1 MTLVSTR
8 PDGRADALKTWA
20 VRALLLLLLTALWGL
35 VYGLWISRGAHM
47 GLEWFLEGLIVL
59 VALRFPVVPCLAAG
73 GLTLWL
79 IGQIRKI
86 HCVRS

>member
-1 MTLVSTR
+1 MSTTS
-8 PDGRADALKTWA
+8 DGRADTLKTWA
-20 VRALLLLLLTALWGL
+20 ARALLLLLLTALWGL
-35 VYGLWISRGAHM
+35 VYGLWASRGAHM

-59 VALRFPVVPCLAAG
+59 VTLRFPVVPCLAAG

>member
-1 MTLVSTR
+1 MSTR

-35 VYGLWISRGAHM
+35 VYGLWASRGAHM

-59 VALRFPVVPCLAAG
+59 VTLRFPLAPCMAAG
-73 GLTLWL
+73 VLTLGL
-79 IGQIRKI
+79 ICFIRKI